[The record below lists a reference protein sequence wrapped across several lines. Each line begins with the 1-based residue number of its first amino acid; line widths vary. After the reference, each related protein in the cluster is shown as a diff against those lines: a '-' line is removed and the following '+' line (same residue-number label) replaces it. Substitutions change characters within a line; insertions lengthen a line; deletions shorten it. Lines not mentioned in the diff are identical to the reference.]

1 MIMYTSIF
9 YLSFLLAAV
18 LYLSETRWSA
28 IVFTGITAG
37 FAAVNIMAL
46 PSRKDIWEYLVRHTY
61 DGVLSYSH
69 IQYYDK
75 AMGIFC
81 GFAAAVSVAAIIARL
96 AKSDFVDRTADAVV
110 LLVMVSM
117 GLVYIILAVTN
128 ISKYYDASELYTA
141 PFIKGEIIL
150 LLSFTIRKIMGRNKA
165 SV

>member
-1 MIMYTSIF
+1 MFIASAFVT
-9 YLSFLLAAV
+9 FLLAAV
-18 LYLSETRWSA
+18 LYLSETRRSA
-28 IVFTGITAG
+28 VVFAGLTAG

-81 GFAAAVSVAAIIARL
+81 GFAAAVSAAAILSRL

-117 GLVYIILAVTN
+117 GLIYIILAVTN
-128 ISKYYDASELYTA
+128 ISKYYDASELYAA

-150 LLSFTIRKIMGRNKA
+150 LLSFTIRKITGTNKA

>member
-1 MIMYTSIF
+1 MFIASAFVT
-9 YLSFLLAAV
+9 FLLAAV

-28 IVFTGITAG
+28 VVFAGLTAG

-46 PSRKDIWEYLVRHTY
+46 PSRKDIWDYLVRHTY

-81 GFAAAVSVAAIIARL
+81 GFAAAVSAAAILSRL
-96 AKSDFVDRTADAVV
+96 AESDFVDRTADAVV

-150 LLSFTIRKIMGRNKA
+150 LLSFTIRKITGTNKA